1 MCEDNNITRIAYL
14 HKGSEFGC
22 ILRFFPGNFGY
33 ILDLSRFE
41 CRAPES
47 DWQTFFFAVLQIL
60 VLGGSGFVGTA
71 VCKAALAQGIS
82 VVSLSR

>member
-1 MCEDNNITRIAYL
+1 MCEDYNIISVTFWTFPDLNVELLNLIA
-14 HKGSEFGC
+14 
-22 ILRFFPGNFGY
+22 
-33 ILDLSRFE
+33 
-41 CRAPES
+41 
-47 DWQTFFFAVLQIL
+47 QTFFFAVLQIL